1 MVDLSIV
8 FSMFH
13 RMVNRFYHPIEAH
26 KICRKPSILEA
37 HILMVNSLPGFLPGC
52 DDHGGLCYFDQQGG
66 MEEGN

>member
-1 MVDLSIV
+1 
-8 FSMFH
+8 
-13 RMVNRFYHPIEAH
+13 MVNRFFHPIEAH

-37 HILMVNSLPGFLPGC
+37 HILMVDSLPGFLPGC